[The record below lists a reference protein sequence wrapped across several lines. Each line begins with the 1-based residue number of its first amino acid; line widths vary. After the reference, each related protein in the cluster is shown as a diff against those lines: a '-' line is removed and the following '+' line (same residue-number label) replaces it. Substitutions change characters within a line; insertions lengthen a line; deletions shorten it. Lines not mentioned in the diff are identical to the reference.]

1 MACQRL
7 GTKQFVEFFC
17 GSGGLVAAAVELG
30 LRTAWYDAQ
39 LGSAR
44 MDICTDEGF
53 AMAIGLALSLCRGG
67 VAWFGV
73 PCSTFVWISR
83 GHTKRSRRKPLG
95 DESRRDVQDANVILL
110 RVVLLLQVLALRQV
124 FFVIEQPA
132 SSVLFRMPAFRA
144 LLRSR
149 LCIGRH
155 RLQKRFLWLGHFGHR
170 FWKPS
175 LLVGIFPGLRAR
187 RELSSRR
194 PPPRIAK
201 AWHKWK
207 DAQGRVRCA
216 GTMNLKATEHYPARF
231 CHCMVRL
238 VSEVVRSPCTIPH
251 GLGKLSKPVATVD

>member
-1 MACQRL
+1 MLIVCSSQGFVFVKTCRLFIELLRAFLCVPIQNCLCACILKHLGELPWKNGNDSQRL
-7 GTKQFVEFFC
+7 PGPFKVRC
-17 GSGGLVAAAVELG
+17 GATVLCA
-30 LRTAWYDAQ
+30 T
-39 LGSAR
+39 
-44 MDICTDEGF
+44 CTLKKPKSS
-53 AMAIGLALSLCRGG
+53 I
-67 VAWFGV
+67 WFHGA
-73 PCSTFVWISR
+73 SQ
-83 GHTKRSRRKPLG
+83 HTPEPPPQR
-95 DESRRDVQDANVILL
+95 E
-110 RVVLLLQVLALRQV
+110 
-124 FFVIEQPA
+124 
-132 SSVLFRMPAFRA
+132 
-144 LLRSR
+144 
-149 LCIGRH
+149 IGRH

-170 FWKPS
+170 FWKPT